1 MRSISNVIEKVP
13 GLQSLVE
20 KISETL
26 TVFVLSLLA
35 PFIRPIINAVSAQLK
50 NGSSTV
56 IDASGKHQYEPW
68 TDPNCSD
75 PTHSLLSKDH
85 FTNILN
91 EPAGQVA
98 ACILQYVAPRVL
110 YAWEH
115 PEIPVDQVLHDVIRV
130 FHHPGLRDMH
140 CDIHRDMYEI
150 VRRWGDAQQNRG
162 IHIDQILSSE
172 SVRAGKNHIGG
183 DKAHSH
189 GSGGIG
195 GFMGSGTHSKVSGAP
210 WEKLSKLRN
219 ATGVGRDDVGG
230 DVGGNPGAYGYDT
243 LGPAP
248 FSNEY
253 NAPTPEPIYAAP
265 SDQAQYQ
272 QGSYGRQ
279 SPYPTQ
285 APNYPTDLST
295 NPPYPASS
303 ALDNY
308 ASQQSG
314 LGSSQYQDSYHP
326 GAYPPSQ
333 QQQQQQPGYGYAS
346 PQPYPYDPNVPQ
358 HQQGYYGGPPPP
370 PRPPGS
376 GY

>member
-1 MRSISNVIEKVP
+1 MRSISKAIEKVP

-50 NGSSTV
+50 NGSSSV
-56 IDASGKHQYEPW
+56 VDASGKHQYEPW

-85 FTNILN
+85 FSNILN

-140 CDIHRDMYEI
+140 CDIHRDMYE
-150 VRRWGDAQQNRG
+150 VVQRWEQAQRSRG
-162 IHIDQILSSE
+162 IHVDQILNSE

-183 DKAHSH
+183 DKNHSH
-189 GSGGIG
+189 GSGGISN
-195 GFMGSGTHSKVSGAP
+195 FMGSGTHSKVSGAP

-219 ATGVGRDDVGG
+219 ATGVGRDDIGSNVGE
-230 DVGGNPGAYGYDT
+230 NPTAYGYNA
-243 LGPAP
+243 LRPAGLQPEYRGP
-248 FSNEY
+248 S
-253 NAPTPEPIYAAP
+253 PEPIYTPLSPYQRGSYDGQSSYPPKEAGYVPPQAIPSWNPLYSAP
-265 SDQAQYQ
+265 NAYAPQQSDQ
-272 QGSYGRQ
+272 G
-279 SPYPTQ
+279 
-285 APNYPTDLST
+285 
-295 NPPYPASS
+295 
-303 ALDNY
+303 
-308 ASQQSG
+308 
-314 LGSSQYQDSYHP
+314 SQYPDSYPP
-326 GAYPPSQ
+326 GAYPPP
-333 QQQQQQPGYGYAS
+333 QQQPQQQGYGYGA
-346 PQPYPYDPNVPQ
+346 PQPYPYDPSA
-358 HQQGYYGGPPPP
+358 PP
-370 PRPPGS
+370 PRQQQPPGS
-376 GY
+376 GYY